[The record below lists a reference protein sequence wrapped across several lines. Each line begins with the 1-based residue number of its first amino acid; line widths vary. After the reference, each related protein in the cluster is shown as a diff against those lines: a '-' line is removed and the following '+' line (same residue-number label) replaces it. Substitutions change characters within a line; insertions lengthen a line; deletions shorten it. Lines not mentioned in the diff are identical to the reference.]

1 MTARTADITWLF
13 LTLPFLLALLAARR
27 FAPSAYWLARDGL
40 HIERRGGPK
49 VIPYARIRTVDRAPR
64 SISGLTAMGSNGLF
78 GRFGTF
84 WSPRLGTYRL
94 FITNTD
100 QVVWLSTDLG
110 LLAVSPDRPDEFVER
125 LVTRLGTSTTTS

>member
-1 MTARTADITWLF
+1 MIGTLVGVVMTARTADITWLF
-13 LTLPFLLALLAARR
+13 LTLPFLLVLLAARR
-27 FAPSAYWLARDGL
+27 FAPTAYWLARDGL

-49 VIPYARIRTVDRAPR
+49 VIPYAAIHTVDRAPR
-64 SISGLTAMGSNGLF
+64 SIGGLTAVGSNGLF

-100 QVVWLSTDLG
+100 RLVWLATDGG
-110 LLAVSPDRPDEFVER
+110 LVAVSPDRPDDF
-125 LVTRLGTSTTTS
+125 